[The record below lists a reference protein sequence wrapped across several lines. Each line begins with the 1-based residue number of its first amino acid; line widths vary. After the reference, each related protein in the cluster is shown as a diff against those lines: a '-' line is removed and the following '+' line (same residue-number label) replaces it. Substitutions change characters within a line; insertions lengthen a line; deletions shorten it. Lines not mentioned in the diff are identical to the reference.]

1 MEIKTVGD
9 LIPYHKSLQE
19 LWHKEE
25 FQPVLELV
33 KSLHQDEVNAI
44 QTANLNEPAERLA
57 LQLAVIQVRL
67 KVYNFIFNL
76 PDIIQ
81 TAKKQLE
88 VNEIKKSRFG
98 QAQERGEI

>member
-1 MEIKTVGD
+1 
-9 LIPYHKSLQE
+9 
-19 LWHKEE
+19 
-25 FQPVLELV
+25 
-33 KSLHQDEVNAI
+33 
-44 QTANLNEPAERLA
+44 
-57 LQLAVIQVRL
+57 VIQVRL

>member
-1 MEIKTVGD
+1 M
-9 LIPYHKSLQE
+9 
-19 LWHKEE
+19 
-25 FQPVLELV
+25 LELV